1 MAYYNLNQTGGT
13 NIHTDFRFELEIVT
27 DVNNSRL
34 GLNDK
39 ITAFITKCDVPHAP
53 GKGIPWYMPGGMR
66 NWQAGKRKTKDI
78 ELHFVISSDLA
89 QSWYRTLEKWGDAC
103 YDLNTGNNAGKAGY
117 STDAI
122 SIRIKGEDGKTR
134 YRFRLLRAQ
143 ITKQDYGKLDSD
155 GGEYGGLID
164 VSCTIIYDNYEIY
177 DGNNVLIQAASN
189 I

>member
-1 MAYYNLNQTGGT
+1 MAYYNLNQTGGI
-13 NIHTDFRFELEIVT
+13 NIHTDFRFELEIAK
-27 DVNNSRL
+27 DANNLTL

-39 ITAFITKCDVPHAP
+39 ITAFITKCDIPSAP
-53 GKGIPWYMPGGMR
+53 GGGIPWFMPGGMR
-66 NWQAGKRKTKDI
+66 NWQAGKRRTKDI

-103 YDLNTGNNAGKAGY
+103 HDLNTGNNAGKAGY

-143 ITKQDYGKLDSD
+143 ITDQNYGRLDSD
-155 GGEYGGLID
+155 GGDAGNLID
-164 VSCTIIYDNYEIY
+164 VSCKLIYDNYEIY

-189 I
+189 L

>member
-13 NIHTDFRFELEIVT
+13 NIHTDFRFELEVVDDT
-27 DVNNSRL
+27 NNSKL

-39 ITAFITKCDVPHAP
+39 ITAFITKCDVPSAP
-53 GKGIPWYMPGGMR
+53 GNGIPWYMPGGMR
-66 NWQAGKRKTKDI
+66 NWQAGKRQTKDI
-78 ELHFVISSDLA
+78 NLEFVVSSDLS

-143 ITKQDYGKLDSD
+143 ITKQ
-155 GGEYGGLID
+155 EYGELNSEGETGNLIK
-164 VSCTIIYDNYEIY
+164 VKCTIIYDNYEIY
-177 DGNNVLIQAASN
+177 DGNNTLIQASSN
-189 I
+189 L